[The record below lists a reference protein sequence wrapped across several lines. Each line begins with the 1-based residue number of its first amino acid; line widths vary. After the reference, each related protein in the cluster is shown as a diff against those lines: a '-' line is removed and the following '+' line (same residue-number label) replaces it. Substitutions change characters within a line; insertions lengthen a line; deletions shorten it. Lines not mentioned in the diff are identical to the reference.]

1 MKYIVNTVWKHDNTI
16 KWEKMQEAMDQLNK
30 EVSPAEEVFWFAI
43 DENTHGVVSVFPS
56 EESFREYKEKLNEMR
71 KESSSEMNI
80 SMTFEAR
87 GLARVT
93 KTGA

>member
-1 MKYIVNTVWKHDNTI
+1 MKYIVNTVWKHGNTI

-30 EVSPAEEVFWFAI
+30 QGSPAEEVFWFAI
-43 DENTHGVVSVFPS
+43 DENTHAAVSVFPS

-80 SMTFEAR
+80 SMIFEAR
-87 GLARVT
+87 GLVRVT
-93 KTGA
+93 KTRI